1 MAAAIP
7 GLAISENQD
16 NQPSVGLSFECRTL
30 AGLLLRAQRFVLLP
44 FHMGSVLLLRH
55 GLLSCHVQRVLNAR
69 GKVQFV
75 LTQQKKKPLRNSSIA
90 GKACKAL
97 TASIAGRVDLI
108 RISFNYH

>member
-75 LTQQKKKPLRNSSIA
+75 LTQQKKIPLRKQQHRWE
-90 GKACKAL
+90 GLQGVDCFYRR
-97 TASIAGRVDLI
+97 AGRSDTD
-108 RISFNYH
+108 